1 MLVSVA
7 MLFAFSVVIL
17 SAIVNPDL
25 LNDNKKDVIAYL
37 KLILMVSIPLLFDI
51 LYAVQANIMDNSLIE
66 KIIVGTGIIC
76 KVEGGVDGDEATEN
90 AEEKCKSG
98 GNGGQVIVGTLISSV
113 VVPVYDTMDID
124 EDVQKSYNTMIVEDV
139 KHIENI
145 AEHINAT
152 TDNDNAGWF
161 AGTDTNYALD
171 FNGLLAIVC
180 GLGCVYILV
189 ICSLDIAVRVFKLE
203 FMELTAPISIVGY
216 IATGDEKKIKETQ
229 NPFVK
234 RIVEAVITFVAPKS
248 NFAAC

>member
-25 LNDNKKDVIAYL
+25 LNDNKKDVIVYL

-66 KIIVGTGIIC
+66 KIIVGTGISC

-98 GNGGQVIVGTLISSV
+98 GNGGQVIVSTLILSV

-124 EDVQKSYNTMIVEDV
+124 EDVQKSYNTMVVEELSIL
-139 KHIENI
+139 KTLQNI
-145 AEHINAT
+145 SMQQQIMMMQV
-152 TDNDNAGWF
+152 
-161 AGTDTNYALD
+161 
-171 FNGLLAIVC
+171 GLLEPIQIMLLNLMYYLQLYVV
-180 GLGCVYILV
+180 LDVYIYL
-189 ICSLDIAVRVFKLE
+189 
-203 FMELTAPISIVGY
+203 
-216 IATGDEKKIKETQ
+216 
-229 NPFVK
+229 
-234 RIVEAVITFVAPKS
+234 
-248 NFAAC
+248 